1 MNEKSLRNETYILL
15 LEKEE
20 MNLKKTEDDFYHFFF
35 LKKLQSASPN
45 CKYIKKFW

>member
-35 LKKLQSASPN
+35 SEKTSICKSKL
-45 CKYIKKFW
+45 